1 MTAPAD
7 GNYVHIRDGIN
18 AVLATVGDLTT
29 ATVLAYEPYSQHC
42 QILMY
47 TTPLDGELGS
57 TKVRGTASVGAWV
70 YRMRHRLC
78 VPWQDRENADEV
90 LAPYIDAIP
99 AAIND
104 DPWLGT
110 TYPGHMAADGVTPA
124 PLSGGTFITSFQA
137 HEDLMQF
144 GRDESGPWYRYVDFF
159 SESTVKSVG

>member
-1 MTAPAD
+1 MTPPAD
-7 GNYVHIRDGIN
+7 GNYVIVRDGIN

-29 ATVLAYEPYSQHC
+29 ATVLSYEPYSQHC
-42 QILMY
+42 QILLY
-47 TTPLDGELGS
+47 TTPLDATLGS
-57 TKVRGTASVGAWV
+57 TKIRGTASVGAWV

-90 LAPYIDAIP
+90 LAPYLDAIP
-99 AAIND
+99 SAIND

-110 TYPGHMAADGVTPA
+110 VYTDNS
-124 PLSGGTFITSFQA
+124 LSGGTFITSWEA

-144 GRDESGPWYRYVDFF
+144 GSDPSGPWFRYVDFF